1 MSTAFDRHQRRRT
14 EADRETAKNNTPVP
28 AQSPRRTTTTNTKKL
43 ANTADYHYF
52 HNKKDSANCKAD
64 ADRIRDECAD
74 NEETKKK
81 SADALKNARLSKE
94 SGVAPYFIKKIKD
107 TLGKIDAKAR
117 ETSGYSP
124 NDKNR
129 WMQNHCD
136 GLWQKPGGQ
145 KGLEGQEVLNTKD
158 FRESIESDIQSF
170 INDQSKMEKEALEKV
185 FSFADDYM
193 MSHWKDIVDN
203 AQEKA
208 LRRAAFF
215 RFPGAATLMARIGTY
230 ESLGRLIGNTI
241 GAIVTNDM
249 ETQFQ
254 ALQDNAKVFTDAVE
268 AGRKILTPGGMED
281 AMASIMA
288 GVAYAN
294 PCIKARKC
302 LLVPYK
308 DAGKTATGNGC
319 CPGQTGHHVI
329 PNAMFQAF
337 APVTETVKTATG
349 TVENTTMKPQ
359 GLRKCW
365 KDYKE
370 NNALTICLE
379 GTANRVANG
388 THGLAHSGTEEI
400 VKASRHSPDMPY
412 TKARDKTSKLMAKMF
427 GCNWECIAEQL
438 DDELKKRYSSDKE
451 CGTFPKDALVSP
463 HSGRSGGGPDLP
475 MATPTTAPF

>member
-1 MSTAFDRHQRRRT
+1 MSTAFDRHQRRKAAAER
-14 EADRETAKNNTPVP
+14 AKAKNDTPAP
-28 AQSPRRTTTTNTKKL
+28 AQSTRRTSTTSNKKL

-64 ADRIRDECAD
+64 AERIKNECAD
-74 NEETKKK
+74 NDESKKK

-94 SGVAPYFIKKIKD
+94 SGVAPYFINKLKD
-107 TLGKIDAKAR
+107 ALGKIDAQARKA
-117 ETSGYSP
+117 SGYTA

-136 GLWQKPGGQ
+136 GLWQKPGGK
-145 KGLEGQEVLNTKD
+145 KGPEGQEVFNTKD
-158 FRESIESDIQSF
+158 FRDSVVSDIQSF
-170 INDQSKMEKEALEKV
+170 IADQSKLEKEALEKV

-193 MSHWKDIVDN
+193 MSHWQDAADN
-203 AQEKA
+203 AKEKA

-215 RFPGAATLMARIGTY
+215 RFPGAATLMARIGTW

-249 ETQFQ
+249 ERQFQ
-254 ALQDNAKVFTDAVE
+254 ALQDNAKVFTDAIE

-281 AMASIMA
+281 AMASLMA

-308 DAGKTATGNGC
+308 DAGKTTAGNGC

-329 PNAMFQAF
+329 PNAMFEAF
-337 APVTETVKTATG
+337 APVTQTVKTATG

-379 GTANRVANG
+379 GTANRIANG
-388 THGLAHSGTEEI
+388 THGLAHSGTEKI
-400 VKASRHSPDMPY
+400 VENSRNSPDMPY
-412 TKARDKTSKLMAKMF
+412 TEARDRTSQLMAKMF
-427 GCNWECIAEQL
+427 GCKWECIAEQL
-438 DDELKKRYSSDKE
+438 DDELKKRYSNDAE
-451 CGTFPKDALVSP
+451 CGKFPQDAMVSP
-463 HSGRSGGGPDLP
+463 HSGRSGGGPNVP
-475 MATPTTAPF
+475 IHTGPTPTM